1 MKQRYIQ
8 QLDYMTTE
16 LAYSTKNAG
25 FYAQVREYDHLASPS
40 VFS

>member
-1 MKQRYIQ
+1 MRA
-8 QLDYMTTE
+8 E
-16 LAYSTKNAG
+16 LTHSTKNIE